1 MITGKLPWSEKGFEN
16 NFRVVGFMQGEDS
29 IGGPIQSVALQ
40 HLFQQERGTAPP
52 SSGGGSSG
60 SSGGHTQH
68 THHTE
73 DLFQKCFEETIQQEQ
88 VQPPFSRPTR
98 FLTSN
103 DGTPIKKFTGE
114 EAVKHWK
121 RWLGHEV
128 AYGIIINKNKKII

>member
-1 MITGKLPWSEKGFEN
+1 
-16 NFRVVGFMQGEDS
+16 MQGEDS

-73 DLFQKCFEETIQQEQ
+73 DLFQKCFERNHSARASSASIFKTH
-88 VQPPFSRPTR
+88 PFFDKQRWNTDQKIYRRRSSEA
-98 FLTSN
+98 L
-103 DGTPIKKFTGE
+103 E
-114 EAVKHWK
+114 EMVEA
-121 RWLGHEV
+121 
-128 AYGIIINKNKKII
+128 